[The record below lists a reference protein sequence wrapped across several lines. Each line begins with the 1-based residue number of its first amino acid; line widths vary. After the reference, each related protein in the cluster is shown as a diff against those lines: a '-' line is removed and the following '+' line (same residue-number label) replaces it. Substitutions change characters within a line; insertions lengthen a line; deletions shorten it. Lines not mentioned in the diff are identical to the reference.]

1 MSKSSKKINV
11 GVLSLH
17 ISRETKAILNSIDA
31 LGHDSTWIRREN
43 VEVGIE
49 DGEVKIKPDVDIVA
63 NRLLLTKM
71 EQPAEGFGLASMFSD
86 FKPILNPPEACITAI
101 HKFASATLLAKGGIP
116 VPDALLA
123 LDYNRLNRKKDRFG
137 QTAVYKT
144 TIGTNGGGTWRIE
157 KENRINPQVGQR
169 EAFLQEFV
177 NQGQERNSDLRVY
190 VVGGKVIGAMN
201 RYAPKG
207 DWRTNVSLGGEIEN
221 AEEILTKELED
232 ISLNA
237 AKILGLDYAGVD
249 IVEGEDGWKVLEVNP
264 TAGFR
269 GLYRATGICAA
280 PYIAELAITRAGGT
294 VESEMVEKLSS
305 KFDDSDPS
313 SLPSKQGFE
322 YDGNI
327 NIVDYITEVVVRGTR
342 GYENVEAKADT
353 GAARTSIDMKLAAR
367 IGAGPIRDTTLVR
380 TGNEREGRAR
390 PLVDIV
396 VGIRGTQHTITASV
410 EDRSHMDYQIILGR
424 DILQHYQIRIK

>member
-1 MSKSSKKINV
+1 M
-11 GVLSLH
+11 
-17 ISRETKAILNSIDA
+17 
-31 LGHDSTWIRREN
+31 
-43 VEVGIE
+43 
-49 DGEVKIKPDVDIVA
+49 
-63 NRLLLTKM
+63 
-71 EQPAEGFGLASMFSD
+71 
-86 FKPILNPPEACITAI
+86 
-101 HKFASATLLAKGGIP
+101 
-116 VPDALLA
+116 
-123 LDYNRLNRKKDRFG
+123 
-137 QTAVYKT
+137 YKT

-157 KENRINPQVGQR
+157 KGNRINPQVGQR

-177 NQGQERNSDLRVY
+177 NQGQERNRDLRVY

-380 TGNEREGRAR
+380 TGNERDGRAR